1 LILNCQIKKKGL
13 FDKIRNEIL
22 HLNERNSTNNCFL
35 QNKLEENVYTLLRKE
50 TNNESDKKNKLNK
63 NLNNV
68 NIAKSIVVSNSYLII

>member
-1 LILNCQIKKKGL
+1 
-13 FDKIRNEIL
+13 L

-35 QNKLEENVYTLLRKE
+35 RNKLEENVYTLLRKE